1 MSADDFGVGDL
12 FRNLAAETQAAV
24 ARDTA
29 PYYRRFH
36 GMRDEL
42 LERLDNRIHPLVRA
56 RSRSHQCAR
65 LTGCPRSCQLV
76 KVFGE
81 QAAFDII
88 SAAMLEGSESN
99 DNRLAAAVD
108 NLYRSMEELMER
120 ANMHSLEKV
129 RRPPPARR
137 RPPSPATQP
146 LRNTRANAR
155 ARARVRASPHL
166 RRHMQAASARGPP
179 RERRPP

>member
-56 RSRSHQCAR
+56 RSRSHQCGVVSDR
-65 LTGCPRSCQLV
+65 LPSLL
-76 KVFGE
+76 
-81 QAAFDII
+81 
-88 SAAMLEGSESN
+88 SASQS
-99 DNRLAAAVD
+99 
-108 NLYRSMEELMER
+108 
-120 ANMHSLEKV
+120 
-129 RRPPPARR
+129 
-137 RPPSPATQP
+137 
-146 LRNTRANAR
+146 
-155 ARARVRASPHL
+155 L
-166 RRHMQAASARGPP
+166 RRAGRL
-179 RERRPP
+179 